1 LRLFILSQV
10 ISLTIL
16 GSNNEPQEITLQPAA
31 PVASLP
37 GIPVSASPATPEPQ
51 AAVSSVVN
59 HRPAFPVE
67 PAPVAPP
74 PVAPPPVAVAAAFSA
89 VTAANNI
96 APNVVAPVNEQIPF
110 SPKAAVRPPGS
121 YGPFPFASMT
131 HAATAMQSRDSHH
144 AAATSRFPFNPPP
157 PYPGTPQQQQL
168 PPPPP
173 PPQPTPAVANH
184 FQQNAQKVASNIAN
198 HVAAKAAAAATTNC
212 VASPA
217 SAANVALSSPL
228 LVNLLQNDAPSPAK
242 MLPPQADKKKAAAT
256 KKAKRKEGEACSP
269 PASPAAVQ
277 PLPEQQQFSISM
289 PLLPN
294 IPNLNLSPPP
304 SEVRLRPNA
313 SSPPFGRNRPSA
325 PIVNQVVPSTPDAN
339 AWPPSQKEASP
350 PPLTSSGKRRQFLIN
365 PLTGHLEP
373 APSDSSSESDHD
385 EPPSEPFPFGNE
397 HFSDEDESNVSSV
410 SRKETDQSDSEAKS
424 TTSSTD
430 SKKLREQLVGGS
442 AVAAAAEFPAE
453 KIKLRLKL
461 EKSEPVVSAAY
472 KVDVSYVNVPP
483 VKKVVER
490 PLPQSRLFAGLT
502 AAPAVAVPLS
512 PAPNPPSS
520 PSGEQPRVPPLHIS
534 LRGRNAAVVVN
545 APRQSDSKEQSPKS
559 PKKLS
564 TAGDPADR
572 TAKRKVN
579 RAKVKDAGVGGGGVV
594 GEIRSLQMTGA
605 LVPATD
611 KPLGQSKKK
620 QVRVKEAEKAVT
632 ALVVPPKGP
641 GRPDSSPDDSNEAK
655 LLPTPV
661 AVAAPAPSPAPA
673 DEFKEVADKAAA
685 KSKKRE
691 VRRKS
696 SCGDHREQN
705 LLSGGGIV
713 GDEPTD
719 DVKLMLAR
727 KSRRASDSKLI
738 SPGPKEVVAPKP
750 LEAAPSSVE
759 NGVARSKTFLEG
771 DSHLERRD
779 SQEEEKPNIKDLRLS
794 GEQSCNI
801 FLVFI
806 VYIIMQI
813 NNLSE
818 LLIIHNLNFNH

>member
-1 LRLFILSQV
+1 MQV

-16 GSNNEPQEITLQPAA
+16 GSNNEPQEITLQPAP
-31 PVASLP
+31 PVAALP
-37 GIPVSASPATPEPQ
+37 GTPVAASPATPEPQ
-51 AAVSSVVN
+51 AAISSVVN

-67 PAPVAPP
+67 PAPAAPP

-110 SPKAAVRPPGS
+110 SPKAALRPPGS

-131 HAATAMQSRDSHH
+131 HAATAMQSRESQH
-144 AAATSRFPFNPPP
+144 AATSRFPFNPPP

-168 PPPPP
+168 PPPQP
-173 PPQPTPAVANH
+173 PPQPTPAVTNH

-256 KKAKRKEGEACSP
+256 KKAKRKEGEASP
-269 PASPAAVQ
+269 PVSPAPVQ

-289 PLLPN
+289 PSLPN

-304 SEVRLRPNA
+304 TEVRLRPTTL
-313 SSPPFGRNRPSA
+313 SPPFGRQRPNA

-424 TTSSTD
+424 TSSSTD
-430 SKKLREQLVGGS
+430 SKKLREQLQQ
-442 AVAAAAEFPAE
+442 VASSVAEFPAAAE

-461 EKSEPVVSAAY
+461 EKNEPVSAAY

-502 AAPAVAVPLS
+502 AAPTGVAAVPLS

-520 PSGEQPRVPPLHIS
+520 PSSGEQPRVPPLHIS

-545 APRQSDSKEQSPKS
+545 APRQSDSKEQSAASSS

-564 TAGDPADR
+564 GGESADR

-579 RAKVKDAGVGGGGVV
+579 RAKVKDASVG
-594 GEIRSLQMTGA
+594 GEIRSLQTA
-605 LVPATD
+605 VVVPATD

-632 ALVVPPKGP
+632 ALAVPPKGP

-655 LLPTPV
+655 LTPPTP
-661 AVAAPAPSPAPA
+661 AAS
-673 DEFKEVADKAAA
+673 DDTKEVVEKVVV
-685 KSKKRE
+685 KSKKRD

-696 SCGDHREQN
+696 SCGEHREQN

-713 GDEPTD
+713 GDEPSD
-719 DVKLMLAR
+719 DVKMMLAR

-738 SPGPKEVVAPKP
+738 SPAPKEVVAPQP
-750 LEAAPSSVE
+750 LEAPSSVE

-794 GEQSCNI
+794 GEHWEI
-801 FLVFI
+801 
-806 VYIIMQI
+806 YT
-813 NNLSE
+813 
-818 LLIIHNLNFNH
+818 

>member
-1 LRLFILSQV
+1 M
-10 ISLTIL
+10 
-16 GSNNEPQEITLQPAA
+16 
-31 PVASLP
+31 ASLP
-37 GIPVSASPATPEPQ
+37 GTPVAASPVTPEPQ

-59 HRPAFPVE
+59 HRPAFPVD
-67 PAPVAPP
+67 PPPVAPP
-74 PVAPPPVAVAAAFSA
+74 PVAPPPVAVATAFSA

-96 APNVVAPVNEQIPF
+96 APNVVAPVNEPIPF

-131 HAATAMQSRDSHH
+131 HAATAMQSRDSHLG
-144 AAATSRFPFNPPP
+144 ATSRFPFNPPP

-173 PPQPTPAVANH
+173 PQPVTQPTPMVTNH

-256 KKAKRKEGEACSP
+256 KKVKRKEGEASP
-269 PASPAAVQ
+269 PASPAPVQ

-289 PLLPN
+289 PSLPN

-304 SEVRLRPNA
+304 SEVRLRPA
-313 SSPPFGRNRPSA
+313 TSSPPFGRRPSV

-430 SKKLREQLVGGS
+430 SKKLREQLQQ
-442 AVAAAAEFPAE
+442 VASSVAEFPGE

-461 EKSEPVVSAAY
+461 EKSEPVTPAY

-502 AAPAVAVPLS
+502 AAPTGVAAVPLS
-512 PAPNPPSS
+512 SAPNPPSS
-520 PSGEQPRVPPLHIS
+520 PLGEQPRVPPLHIS

-545 APRQSDSKEQSPKS
+545 APRQSDSKEQSPS

-564 TAGDPADR
+564 GDPADR

-579 RAKVKDAGVGGGGVV
+579 RAKVKDAGVSGV
-594 GEIRSLQMTGA
+594 GEIRSLQTG
-605 LVPATD
+605 LGVPPTD

-632 ALVVPPKGP
+632 AIAVPPKGP
-641 GRPDSSPDDSNEAK
+641 GRPDSSSELSNEAK
-655 LLPTPV
+655 LPPTPT
-661 AVAAPAPSPAPA
+661 P
-673 DEFKEVADKAAA
+673 DEPKELVEKVV
-685 KSKKRE
+685 KSKKRD

-713 GDEPTD
+713 GDEPSD
-719 DVKLMLAR
+719 DVKMMLAR

-738 SPGPKEVVAPKP
+738 SPGSKEVVAPQP
-750 LEAAPSSVE
+750 LEAPSVE

-794 GEQSCNI
+794 GKHS
-801 FLVFI
+801 
-806 VYIIMQI
+806 
-813 NNLSE
+813 
-818 LLIIHNLNFNH
+818 